1 MKFLA
6 LFVTSRPRLVIAAT
20 LLITA
25 FFGWQLRTLTIDNEV
40 KNFLPDE
47 QEDKQ
52 NYMRM
57 DELFKGE
64 IVAFVGLS
72 VEPGGPFRDVFDPK
86 VLAIVQELTDWLKT
100 VEIQDARERWA
111 WVKAEEATPAPTGR
125 ERMTRV
131 CTPEQ
136 LAALDAQPIPE
147 DLDGYVK
154 VWQCNEPGTWA
165 LDDVVSLATM
175 KTIGDRALP
184 PGLDG
189 QTPHQLAIEDLW
201 ETVPTTTEE
210 ADAAREKIRSWSM
223 YANNV
228 VSPDLTSTMVVVFLP
243 TGISIKYEEELQR
256 ILDAHIAEIDRTDDG
271 IAFAAGGL
279 PLVNVWIGRYL
290 LGDLRLLIPFV
301 LLVILVVLIL
311 SFRKAMGVVL
321 PILNVLIATIWTVGF
336 VALVGKPLSLITSS
350 LPTLIIAVGSAY
362 AIHVI
367 HHYLETRRGGRS
379 HEDSIRRTITHVG
392 MAVVMAGLTTVG
404 GFMSL
409 TTTTVIPIRDFGFFA
424 AFGTFASL
432 FIALTFIPAVIRLM
446 KRTNVEPEASAVS
459 EVPSTATPT
468 LFDRLLGRL
477 SDMTLHHRGAVGAG
491 IIVIVV
497 AGVAL
502 ANRIEVTSNVVKY
515 FPSDSPI
522 RMSDDFL
529 NEHFGGT
536 NVFSLVLDG
545 GADDYWKNP
554 ENLRK
559 LEALVAHVSE
569 THPDVGSAI
578 SMIDYIKKMNMALEY
593 DNPAEYRI
601 PETQQAVADCL
612 FLFSQK
618 SDSLESLTDFEF
630 RRARVAFKTRDG
642 QTAAMFRLKT
652 DVDHWIRDDWPEM
665 YVTKERRLTPV
676 QRVAEIFG
684 FLPPSSFSVSE
695 RYYFSGMNNL
705 RMIVDRMIVISQIRS
720 LAFSLLAVWILAT
733 IIFRSFVGGLLSV
746 LPTVIAVLINFA
758 TMALLGIPLDIGT
771 SIASAVAIGC
781 GIDYAIHFINRFLIE
796 IRASKNAEVAVR
808 RTHLTTAKAIIFNA
822 TAVAFG
828 YFVLLASNFTPIKR
842 LGLLTGV
849 AMFTASFAALIVL
862 PTLLVTI
869 KPRFVRKAEFESEDA
884 DEISRPDAA
893 RVSK

>member
-1 MKFLA
+1 
-6 LFVTSRPRLVIAAT
+6 I
-20 LLITA
+20 
-25 FFGWQLRTLTIDNEV
+25 
-40 KNFLPDE
+40 
-47 QEDKQ
+47 
-52 NYMRM
+52 
-57 DELFKGE
+57 
-64 IVAFVGLS
+64 S
-72 VEPGGPFRDVFDPK
+72 VEPGGPYADIFDPK

-100 VEIQDARERWA
+100 VEIEDARERWA
-111 WVKAEEATPAPTGR
+111 WVKAEEAKPAPTGR

-136 LAALDAQPIPE
+136 LAELEARPIPE

-165 LDDVVSLATM
+165 LDEVVSLATM

-184 PGLDG
+184 PGPDG
-189 QTPHQLAIEDLW
+189 QVEHQLAIEDLW
-201 ETVPTTTEE
+201 ETVPATTEE

-228 VSPDLTSTMVVVFLP
+228 VSPDLRSTMVVMFLP
-243 TGISIKYEEELQR
+243 TGISIEYEEELQR
-256 ILDAHIAEIDRTDDG
+256 VVDAHVAGMDRPDDG
-271 IAFAAGGL
+271 IRFAAGGL

-290 LGDLRLLIPFV
+290 LGDLKLLIPFV
-301 LLVILVVLIL
+301 LLVILGVLIL
-311 SFRKAMGVVL
+311 SFRTAMGVVL
-321 PILNVLIATIWTVGF
+321 PLLNVLIATVWTVGF

-350 LPTLIIAVGSAY
+350 LPTLIIAIGSAY

-367 HHYLETRRGGRS
+367 HHYLETRRGGRP
-379 HEDSIRRTITHVG
+379 HDDSVRWTIRRVG
-392 MAVVMAGLTTVG
+392 LAVVLAGLTTVG
-404 GFMSL
+404 GLLSL
-409 TTTTVIPIRDFGFFA
+409 TTTTVIPIRDFGLFA

-432 FIALTFIPAVIRLM
+432 FIALTFIPAVIRLT
-446 KRTNVEPEASAVS
+446 KGNHAGTRGAPESEATSAS
-459 EVPSTATPT
+459 STSR
-468 LFDRLLGRL
+468 FDRALGRL
-477 SDMTLHHRGAVGAG
+477 SDLTLNHRGAVGGA
-491 IIVIVV
+491 IVVIVAV
-497 AGVAL
+497 CAVL
-502 ANRIEVTSNVVKY
+502 AVRIQVTSNVVKY
-515 FPSDSPI
+515 FSADSPI

-545 GADDYWKNP
+545 GADDYWKSP

-559 LEALVAHVSE
+559 LEALIAHVSA

-593 DNPAEYRI
+593 DNPEQYRI
-601 PETQQAVADCL
+601 PDTQQAVADCL

-618 SDSLESLTDFEF
+618 SDSLESMTDFEF

-642 QTAAMFRLKT
+642 QTASMFRLKT
-652 DVDHWIRDDWPEM
+652 DVDEWIRINWPEM
-665 YVTKERRLTPV
+665 YVAKEQHLTPI
-676 QRVAEIFG
+676 QRVAEAFG
-684 FLPPSSFSVSE
+684 FLPHSSFSASE

-705 RMIVDRMIVISQIRS
+705 RMVVDRMIVISQIRS

-746 LPTVIAVLINFA
+746 LPTLIAVLINFA
-758 TMALLGIPLDIGT
+758 TMALMGIALDIGT

-781 GIDYAIHFINRFLIE
+781 GIDYAIHFINRFLVE

-842 LGLLTGV
+842 LGMLTGV
-849 AMFTASFAALIVL
+849 SMFTASFAALIVL
-862 PTLLVTI
+862 PVLLVTL
-869 KPRFVRKAEFESEDA
+869 KPRFVRKAELAPEDTENDAGPAAAVVSE
-884 DEISRPDAA
+884 
-893 RVSK
+893 

>member
-6 LFVTSRPRLVIAAT
+6 MFVTSRPRLVIVAT
-20 LLITA
+20 LLVTA

-40 KNFLPDE
+40 KNFLPDD

-64 IVAFVGLS
+64 IVAFVGLL
-72 VEPGGPFRDVFDPK
+72 VEPGGPYQDVFDPK
-86 VLAIVQELTDWLKT
+86 VLAIVQDLTDWLKT
-100 VEIQDARERWA
+100 VEIEDARERWA
-111 WVKAEEATPAPTGR
+111 WVKAEDAKPAPTGR

-136 LAALDAQPIPE
+136 IAELDAQPIPE

-165 LDDVVSLATM
+165 LDEVVSLATM

-189 QTPHQLAIEDLW
+189 QVEHQLAIEDLW
-201 ETVPTTTEE
+201 EVVPTTPEE
-210 ADAAREKIRSWSM
+210 AAAARAKIQSWAM
-223 YANNV
+223 YTNNV
-228 VSPDLTSTMVVVFLP
+228 VSSDLKSTMIVMFLP
-243 TGISIKYEEELQR
+243 TGISIHYEEELQR
-256 ILDAHIAEIDRTDDG
+256 IVDAHVAQLDRPDDG
-271 IAFAAGGL
+271 IVLATGGL

-290 LGDLRLLIPFV
+290 IGDLKLLIPFV
-301 LLVILVVLIL
+301 LLVILGVLIL

-321 PILNVLIATIWTVGF
+321 PILNVIIATIWTVGF

-350 LPTLIIAVGSAY
+350 LPTLIIAIGSAY

-367 HHYLETRRGGRS
+367 HHYLEMRRGGRT
-379 HEDSIRRTITHVG
+379 HEDSIRWTITHVG

-446 KRTNVEPEASAVS
+446 KGTNVEAGATGSDAL
-459 EVPSTATPT
+459 STTST
-468 LFDRLLGRL
+468 SRFDRALGRL
-477 SDMTLHHRGAVGAG
+477 SDLTLRHRGALGAG
-491 IIVIVV
+491 ILVVVV
-497 AGVAL
+497 ACAAL
-502 ANRIEVTSNVVKY
+502 AYRIEVTSNVVKY
-515 FPSDSPI
+515 FSADSPI
-522 RMSDDFL
+522 RQADDFL

-545 GADDYWKNP
+545 GSDDYWKDP
-554 ENLRK
+554 ANLRK
-559 LEALVAHVSE
+559 LEALIAHVFE
-569 THPDVGSAI
+569 TRPDVGSAI

-593 DNPAEYRI
+593 DDPAQYRI
-601 PETQQAVADCL
+601 PDTQQAVADCL

-618 SDSLESLTDFEF
+618 SDSLESMTDFEF

-642 QTAAMFRLKT
+642 QTASMYALKT
-652 DVDHWIRDDWPEM
+652 DVDDWIRGNWPEM
-665 YVTKERRLTPV
+665 YVAKEHHLTPV

-705 RMIVDRMIVISQIRS
+705 RMVVDRMIVISQVRS
-720 LAFSLLAVWILAT
+720 LAFSLLAVWILAS
-733 IIFRSFVGGLLSV
+733 IIFRSVVGGLLSV

-758 TMALLGIPLDIGT
+758 TMVMLGIPLDIGT

-828 YFVLLASNFTPIKR
+828 YFVLIASNFTPIQR

-862 PTLLVTI
+862 PILLVTL
-869 KPRFVRKAEFESEDA
+869 KPRFVRKAEFAPEDA
-884 DEISRPDAA
+884 ENDARSIA
-893 RVSK
+893 AEVSE